1 MCAYV
6 YVFVFKYSAVNLT
19 HLVSIRY
26 YISVS
31 FFSTQ
36 AYNIRYINNSH
47 CIFFKVN
54 CIDQQNK
61 QIYSTY
67 NGRDMTRIWIVKKP
81 AY

>member
-1 MCAYV
+1 MIFEGVRNYLYMIDCECGSFGASMCAHV

-47 CIFFKVN
+47 CIF
-54 CIDQQNK
+54 
-61 QIYSTY
+61 
-67 NGRDMTRIWIVKKP
+67 
-81 AY
+81 